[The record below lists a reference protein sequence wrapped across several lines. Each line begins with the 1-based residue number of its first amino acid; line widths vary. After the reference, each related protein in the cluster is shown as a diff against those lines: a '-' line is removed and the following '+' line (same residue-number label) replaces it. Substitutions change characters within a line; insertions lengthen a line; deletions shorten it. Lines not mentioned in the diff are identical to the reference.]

1 MTKKRILSL
10 LLVCLFVFSA
20 AACGNGGIDGN
31 QADTDA
37 VQTAVDKFRACES
50 FTVTQHI
57 DWTESV
63 TMDGD
68 IQRYKASNE
77 MEISFISGEQPQMIR
92 SASTRVENGG
102 DIAEQSSISYIVP
115 ENGGYTEYIFD
126 GSQWLKLATDD
137 SSALS
142 GISASSFA
150 NAYFTDFISFRKAAE
165 DSLESGKAIR
175 YDGSLSGEYLL
186 AMLEVNGQL
195 SDLDAMS
202 ESQQNKIRENLIKD
216 LGHMTV
222 SVWIDEASGYP
233 VRFEAKLSE
242 ILDDMN
248 ESISKSLGN
257 KTNSEWAITDYVLCM
272 SAKDFDALSEIVL
285 PPETADAKPYETA

>member
-1 MTKKRILSL
+1 MTKKRLLSL

-20 AACGNGGIDGN
+20 AACGKGGIDGN

-37 VQTAVDKFRACES
+37 VQAAVDKFRDCES

-68 IQRYKASNE
+68 TQRYKASNE
-77 MEISFISGEQPQMIR
+77 MEISFISGEQPQMMR

-137 SSALS
+137 TAALS

-195 SDLDAMS
+195 SDLDSMS
-202 ESQQNKIRENLIKD
+202 ESQQTKIRENLIKD